1 MFGGRGPGRRRGAE
15 PGPRRGTPADL
26 LVVGLSNPGPDY
38 EGTRHNVGADAVR
51 VLSRRCGT
59 SRLRA
64 EKGQRAV
71 LEEVRIG
78 GSRVALAVPNT
89 YMNESGAAVRP
100 LMRRFGIGDPARLVV
115 VHDELDLPPGRIRVK
130 LGGGLAGHKGLQSI
144 RDHLHTVEFVRVR
157 IGIGKPPGRQSG
169 ADYVLRHPGKAEREL
184 VDHALEAAADAVEIL
199 AVEGVDA
206 AMNRCNGD
214 L

>member
-1 MFGGRGPGRRRGAE
+1 
-15 PGPRRGTPADL
+15 
-26 LVVGLSNPGPDY
+26 VVGLSNPGPDF

-51 VLSRRCGT
+51 ALSRRCGT
-59 SRLRA
+59 GRLRP

-78 GSRVALAVPNT
+78 TARVALAVPNT

-100 LMRRFGIGDPARLVV
+100 LMRRFGIDDPSRLIV

-144 RDHLHTVEFVRVR
+144 RDHLHTAEFVRVR
-157 IGIGKPPGRQSG
+157 VGIGKPPGRQSG
-169 ADYVLRHPGKAEREL
+169 ADYVLRHPGKGER
-184 VDHALEAAADAVEIL
+184 ALLESAIQAAADAVEI
-199 AVEGVDA
+199 VVNDGVDA
-206 AMNRCNGD
+206 AMNRCNGEERSNGEAP
-214 L
+214 